1 MPFTSPL
8 ILEFRAQ
15 IDYWMLISGLVLDE
29 DNIHLDIHLEC
40 CQEMFEEWSNDDR
53 YKNDSQHYIYVLISH
68 MKAALEEADAD
79 ADDVDE
85 DVPEGYFE
93 SLTFLTF
100 LRKK

>member
-8 ILEFRAQ
+8 IREFRAQ
-15 IDYWMLISGLVLDE
+15 IDYWMRSSGLVLDE

-53 YKNDSQHYIYVLISH
+53 YKNDSQHYIYVLKSH
-68 MKAALEEADAD
+68 MKAALKEADD
-79 ADDVDE
+79 EDFDE

-93 SLTFLTF
+93 CLTFLNS
-100 LRKK
+100 LKKK